1 MYYRL
6 IVSHSVAQSMRFV
19 VLLVLLCA
27 AGALAFLQRHSVK
40 WGRNCAGH
48 REKYVQ
54 YDGYNALKA
63 FKYVGNSEEVEIST
77 GQNTNID
84 SKNLA
89 PSPLDSIVD
98 FNHERQAVIYE
109 ITLGRELGIDIIQG
123 NGFTAVGEVY
133 KDSKAELL
141 GVKTGDIIVAISAT
155 AGDQLWSH
163 NSVEGV
169 KSALNTRFVMASTV
183 KIRLERPLSIIPDSI
198 KRHLK
203 VPYIFNIALKRPIG
217 MHVIEGEGKGVYVK
231 SVKADMG
238 AAKCGRVEVGDQVV
252 AMSASWGDRMWEV
265 NSVESFVVGVKM
277 RTDNQ
282 LKLSIKRLVSLDQ
295 YISKQQRKFSD
306 SVPANNNAPPSIGSA
321 DTYLRKNEMNE
332 GVIKSS
338 SYIESIEKCKTL
350 DELLVVWNSLI
361 KNDDFL
367 GNIVVNKFMT
377 QCLAIE
383 SPELAIE
390 VFELLYDFNPDSY
403 NSARSAYR
411 VMNDDPTARA
421 AKRKIDHSKVKKL
434 EPNIYVCTTAVKAYG
449 RSMDSS
455 SALALFDWIENEK
468 NVFSDIYFLSTLLYV
483 LAKTK
488 RVNEAEEIFWNIIPS
503 RNLTYTVATTNSLM
517 YMYAKLNRADDALK
531 VYELT
536 KSMGITC
543 TVVTYGVLIKA
554 LLKSGKKKLQ
564 ETSFEILRSL
574 PDLNI
579 NPGIEL
585 YNQFLEH
592 FAVSHDYRQAQNVM
606 KLMSEKPKIAPDIR
620 SYGYLINLCAET
632 KRPKVALKLFHQM
645 RRQKIE
651 SNAQTYMGVLKAL
664 AVARD
669 GVNAVQVIAEMR
681 EKGVEPSL
689 RHYAA
694 ALFACALSNQ
704 NMLASS
710 LFSLAVRTGVKPDTA
725 LYTLYMRSLL
735 QTPGKWD
742 EGVDLYNR
750 MLNNQ
755 ELAKP
760 NSVTIHCLLQFQIT
774 NGFHNEAI
782 NTLQKIIINYNR
794 HMDKSSGSNAYS
806 TLLNDDSG
814 VVIPVSSLKPTFKVL
829 NLALGSY
836 SSELKKRN
844 KEDKMFANN
853 WVGINEQQQ
862 SMTPNSTVTD
872 GTDDSSMHA
881 MWNLPKPSL
890 DALRFVTNAC
900 ELICKDTYGYLQG
913 DLYMELMRALVLEG
927 LFDDARKILVL
938 REVGQVRLS
947 RDQEESASNLEEIAN
962 RLIVDNDKKRKS
974 KVGI

>member
-1 MYYRL
+1 MQKYSSTY
-6 IVSHSVAQSMRFV
+6 
-19 VLLVLLCA
+19 
-27 AGALAFLQRHSVK
+27 
-40 WGRNCAGH
+40 NCRKFGEY
-48 REKYVQ
+48 REKYVHK
-54 YDGYNALKA
+54 DVLKGY
-63 FKYVGNSEEVEIST
+63 KYVGSNEEVEIST
-77 GQNTNID
+77 GQSVNMNIR
-84 SKNLA
+84 NLV

-123 NGFTAVGEVY
+123 NGFAAVGEVY
-133 KDSKAELL
+133 KDSKAESL
-141 GVKTGDIIVAISAT
+141 GVSTGDIIVALSAT

-183 KIRLERPLSIIPDSI
+183 KIRLERPLSVIPDNI
-198 KRHLK
+198 KKFLK
-203 VPYIFNIALKRPIG
+203 VPYTFSIGLKRPIG
-217 MHVIEGEGKGVYVK
+217 LHVVEGEGKGVYVK
-231 SVKADMG
+231 SVKADLG
-238 AAKCGRVEVGDQVV
+238 AAKCGRIEIGDQVV

-295 YISKQQRKFSD
+295 YIGKQQRKFLD
-306 SVPANNNAPPSIGSA
+306 TVTANSVAAPLVTESFTGDNSV
-321 DTYLRKNEMNE
+321 NE
-332 GVIKSS
+332 GGIKSS
-338 SYIESIEKCKTL
+338 SYTESIEKCKTS
-350 DELLVVWNSLI
+350 EKLLVVWNSLVS
-361 KNDDFL
+361 NDEFL
-367 GNIVVNKFMT
+367 SNIIVNKFMT
-377 QCLAIE
+377 QCLIVE
-383 SPELAIE
+383 DPELAIE
-390 VFELLYDFNPDSY
+390 VFELLYDFNPDNY
-403 NSARSAYR
+403 NSAKSAYR
-411 VMNDDPTARA
+411 VMNENSTPAMS
-421 AKRKIDHSKVKKL
+421 KKKLDHSKVLKRL
-434 EPNIYVCTTAVKAYG
+434 EPNMYVCTTAVKAYG
-449 RSMDSS
+449 RNMDSS
-455 SALALFDWIENEK
+455 SALALFDWIEREK
-468 NVFSDIYFLSTLLYV
+468 KVMSDIYFLSTLLYV

-488 RVNEAEEIFWNIIPS
+488 RIHEAEEIFWNIIPS

-517 YMYAKLNRADDALK
+517 YMYAKLNRPDDALK

-536 KSMGITC
+536 KSMGISC

-606 KLMSEKPKIAPDIR
+606 KLMSGKPKIAPDLR

-645 RRQKIE
+645 RRRGFE

-694 ALFACALSNQ
+694 ALFACVLSNQ

-710 LFSLAVRTGVKPDTA
+710 LFSLVVRTGVKPDTA
-725 LYTLYMRSLL
+725 LYTLYLRSLL
-735 QTPGKWD
+735 QTPGKWN
-742 EGVDLYNR
+742 EGIDLYNR

-760 NSVTIHCLLQFQIT
+760 NSVTIHCLLQFQIA
-774 NGFHNEAI
+774 NGFYTEATS
-782 NTLQKIIINYNR
+782 TLQNIIKHYSH
-794 HMDKSSGSNAYS
+794 HMDKSSGSNSYS
-806 TLLNDDSG
+806 SVLTEDTG
-814 VVIPVSSLKPTFKVL
+814 FVIPVSSVKPTFKVL

-844 KEDKMFANN
+844 KEDKIFANN

-862 SMTPNSTVTD
+862 LGSSVNSTISD
-872 GTDDSSMHA
+872 NINDSSVSA
-881 MWNLPKPSL
+881 MWNLPKPSV
-890 DALRFVTNAC
+890 DALKFVVNAC
-900 ELICKDTYGYLQG
+900 ELICNDTYGYLQG

-927 LFDDARKILVL
+927 LFEDARKILVL

-947 RDQEESASNLEEIAN
+947 RDQEENASNIEEIAN
-962 RLIVDNDKKRKS
+962 RLIIDNDKKRIS
-974 KVGI
+974 TIGI